1 MSKTFAPILCRVKGN
16 PDISV
21 SYSDASCSEFVVFFG
36 LALLEKLSAKKDH
49 PEFKMFLGRLFN
61 MSFSGREL
69 EKIFKASRSSIARW
83 AKALKSGDME
93 KMKVALG
100 CRTK

>member
-1 MSKTFAPILCRVKGN
+1 MSKFIAPILCPVKGS

-21 SYSDASCSEFVVFFG
+21 SFSDASCSEFVVFFG
-36 LALLEKLSAKKDH
+36 LALLEKISAQKDK

-69 EKIFKASRSSIARW
+69 EGIFKISSA
-83 AKALKSGDME
+83 A
-93 KMKVALG
+93 
-100 CRTK
+100 TH